1 VQLSDALQPLI
12 QLLGSFLL
20 GVIAAAALRLYAF
33 TTRARG
39 PVLTIGIICCCVLL
53 YAYALPLGLSPLL
66 SALFFG
72 LVVRGTDRTHG
83 LLSHQ
88 TSETGVVISLAYF
101 IVLGASLAW
110 LDSWMIAA
118 MAAAVVAVRALAKVA
133 ANAMLAVP
141 SALSPLKG
149 VMVGVA
155 LKAAEQLAAV
165 GFRDERRALGARHL
179 GERAIDEAAT
189 QPGLKHA
196 AEIGAA
202 VVLITAILG
211 PVLTEVALRWSG
223 EPTTRR
229 EP

>member
-1 VQLSDALQPLI
+1 
-12 QLLGSFLL
+12 
-20 GVIAAAALRLYAF
+20 
-33 TTRARG
+33 
-39 PVLTIGIICCCVLL
+39 
-53 YAYALPLGLSPLL
+53 LPLGLSPLL

-110 LDSWMIAA
+110 LNSWMVAA
-118 MAAAVVAVRALAKVA
+118 MAAAVVAARALAKVA
-133 ANAMLAVP
+133 ANALLAVP

-149 VMVGVA
+149 AMVGVA
-155 LKAAEQLAAV
+155 LTPLSSLAVLTA
-165 GFRDERRALGARHL
+165 GL
-179 GERAIDEAAT
+179 AT

-211 PVLTEVALRWSG
+211 PVLTEVALRWAG